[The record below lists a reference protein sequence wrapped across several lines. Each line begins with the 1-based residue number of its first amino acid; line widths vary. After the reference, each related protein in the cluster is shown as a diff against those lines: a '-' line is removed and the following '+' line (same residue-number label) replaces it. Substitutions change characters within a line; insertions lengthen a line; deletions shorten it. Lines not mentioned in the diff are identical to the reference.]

1 MLDLIMMLMLVLFPM
16 VMMVFLIGTD
26 SFLTLPIRR

>member
-26 SFLTLPIRR
+26 SFLTLSIRR